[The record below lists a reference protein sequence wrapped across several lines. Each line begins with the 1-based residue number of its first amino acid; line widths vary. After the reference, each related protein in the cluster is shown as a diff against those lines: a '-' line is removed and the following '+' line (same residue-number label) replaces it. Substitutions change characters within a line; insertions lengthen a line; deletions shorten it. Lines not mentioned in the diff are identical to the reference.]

1 MAAPIFGSGV
11 AAVREDGRVTG
22 DGSVGGRGLRDDL
35 ARYYDQDAA
44 ARAAR
49 EPAAERVRRRAGFVA
64 LLAAEGRTRV
74 LEVGLGPGQDAR
86 AVQAV
91 GLAVAGIDL
100 SAEHVRLA
108 RAAGVDAHVAAAQEI
123 PYPDGSFDAV
133 WCMSVLMHMPDTD
146 LHEALAE
153 MARVLVP
160 GGVAA
165 LGMWGGEDTAGVNPD
180 DTLDPPRYFSWRSEA
195 TMRALIEEH
204 AVVEE
209 FDTWTTDVGH
219 TYQWCVAR
227 FGRRTASA

>member
-1 MAAPIFGSGV
+1 MTD
-11 AAVREDGRVTG
+11 DGT
-22 DGSVGGRGLRDDL
+22 VGGRRLRDDL

-44 ARAAR
+44 ARASR
-49 EPAAERVRRRAGFVA
+49 EPAAERVHRRGDFVA

-74 LEVGLGPGQDAR
+74 LEVGLGTGQDAR
-86 AVQAV
+86 ALQAA
-91 GLAVAGIDL
+91 GLEVAGIDL

-123 PYPDGSFDAV
+123 PYADGSFDAV
-133 WCMSVLMHMPDTD
+133 WCMSVLMHMPDAD

-165 LGMWGGEDTAGVNPD
+165 LGMWGGDDVAGLNPD
-180 DTLDPPRYFSWRSEA
+180 DTIDPPRYFSWRSEP
-195 TMRALIEEH
+195 TMRALLSAY

-209 FDTWTTDVGH
+209 FDSWTTDSGW

-227 FGRRTASA
+227 F

>member
-1 MAAPIFGSGV
+1 MTSP
-11 AAVREDGRVTG
+11 G
-22 DGSVGGRGLRDDL
+22 DVGGRALRADL

-44 ARAAR
+44 GRASR
-49 EPAAERVRRRAGFVA
+49 EPPAERVRRRESFVA

-74 LEVGLGPGQDAR
+74 LEVGLGTGQDAR
-86 AVQAV
+86 ALQAA
-91 GLAVAGIDL
+91 GLEVAGIDL

-108 RAAGVDAHVAAAQEI
+108 REAGVDACVATAQAL
-123 PYPDGSFDAV
+123 PYADGSFDAV
-133 WCMSVLMHMPDTD
+133 WSMSVLMHMPDAD

-165 LGMWGGEDTAGVNPD
+165 FGLWGGDDVEGVNPD
-180 DTLDPPRYFSWRSEA
+180 DTLEPKRYFSWRSER
-195 TMRALIEEH
+195 TVRSLISEH

-209 FDTWTTDVGH
+209 FDSWTAHGDW

-227 FGRRTASA
+227 FGAA